1 MTPPS
6 TSTML
11 LCDQELP
18 MLVRATLGEDSRE
31 ASSRVSKT
39 PVFPSLIATPLRWLT
54 TNDFQLSQENRS
66 NITPASFKNPTLKD
80 LPSNAVDSIEHHLN
94 NPIALINSQ
103 TQTPKAEF
111 G

>member
-1 MTPPS
+1 MRGGF
-6 TSTML
+6 L
-11 LCDQELP
+11 
-18 MLVRATLGEDSRE
+18 A
-31 ASSRVSKT
+31 
-39 PVFPSLIATPLRWLT
+39 FPFSFT
-54 TNDFQLSQENRS
+54 QENGS